1 MPYWKWSD
9 WERLID
15 WMALNGITM
24 PLAIS
29 GQETV
34 WYKVWSKLGLNDEQI
49 RSYFTGPA
57 HLPWH
62 RMSNV
67 DYWQSPLPKS
77 WLEQQEVLQKQI
89 LKRERD
95 FNMTPV
101 LPAFSGHVPKEL
113 KAIYP
118 DAAPRYS
125 FPCSQVFSQALL
137 PHILLLQRI
146 CQREVRRSFK
156 FVLFCARCI
165 SSSLARSISL
175 SSRRLLLSAR

>member
-1 MPYWKWSD
+1 
-9 WERLID
+9 
-15 WMALNGITM
+15 M

-95 FNMTPV
+95 FNMT
-101 LPAFSGHVPKEL
+101 LFYLHFSGHVPKEL
-113 KAIYP
+113 KSNLSRCQNSRNESMGGYDSKISQSFYRTNGLSVQHHSKMYLEEQTAIYGT
-118 DAAPRYS
+118 
-125 FPCSQVFSQALL
+125 
-137 PHILLLQRI
+137 
-146 CQREVRRSFK
+146 RSY
-156 FVLFCARCI
+156 LWN
-165 SSSLARSISL
+165 
-175 SSRRLLLSAR
+175 